1 VNGLSFETPSKI
13 NLFLQVLGRRE
24 DGYHEILTEMVMIS
38 LSDRLTVRTGV
49 DGEDSDRLTLSGR
62 AIDGVPDDNLVLRAF
77 RIFREASSGE
87 HGSSR
92 PVPVFVADLEK
103 RIPVGAGL
111 GGGSGNAAGA
121 LWAANA
127 LSGSPL
133 AREVLEKLAS
143 KLGSDV
149 PFFLGSPHSAAFG
162 RGERIRSLPPFPA
175 RTVLVWNPGFT
186 VPTRDVYQK
195 LDAKPVSLL
204 TEDECIHRIN
214 SLLSDGF
221 RGNDLERVTMDMHP
235 VLGEAKECLRA
246 GGAEPVLMS
255 GSGPSLFGI
264 FPEIQAAERV
274 RQEIVEHL
282 GGWAGVFHTLDSS
295 PFAP

>member
-1 VNGLSFETPSKI
+1 MKVLSFETPSKI
-13 NLFLQVLGRRE
+13 NLFLRVLGKRG

-38 LSDRLTVRTGV
+38 LSDRMTVRTG
-49 DGEDSDRLTLSGR
+49 DGGERSDSLTLSGR
-62 AIDGVPDDNLVLRAF
+62 AIDGVPDDNLVLKAF
-77 RIFREASSGE
+77 RLFREASSGSL
-87 HGSSR
+87 GSPKSR
-92 PVPVFVADLEK
+92 PVFVADLEK

-121 LWAANA
+121 LWAANS

-133 AREVLEKLAS
+133 NREALETLAG

-162 RGERIRSLPPFPA
+162 RGERIRPLPPFSD
-175 RTVLVWNPGFT
+175 RIVLVWNPGFT
-186 VPTRDVYQK
+186 VSTRDVYQK
-195 LDAKPVSLL
+195 LDAKPVPLL
-204 TEDECIHRIN
+204 TEGECIHRIN

-221 RGNDLERVTMDMHP
+221 RKNDLERVTIDMHP
-235 VLGEAKECLRA
+235 VLGKAKGCLQG
-246 GGAEPVLMS
+246 GGAEFALMS
-255 GSGPSLFGI
+255 GSGPSFFGI
-264 FPEIQAAERV
+264 FSEIQAAERV